1 MTRKIIARVP
11 DDLILKIRK
20 VEGWPRV
27 EGDKLAIIRRMNDLY
42 EIATTR
48 EWPCMIT
55 TSNSGI
61 GARR

>member
-27 EGDKLAIIRRMNDLY
+27 EGDKLAIICRMNDLY
-42 EIATTR
+42 EIQTTR
-48 EWPCMIT
+48 DGRYVATRKNRQIF
-55 TSNSGI
+55 
-61 GARR
+61 AD